1 MFTIENAQNKESAHC
16 MIPVPKDSRPQSLV
30 PRHPACAVPKGCAW
44 RRTLGLV
51 ACSHVCCLEFHH
63 LNKGPCIFILH
74 WAPQIMSLV
83 LITTHI
89 SVPSFTCLASCFI
102 PSIHSFVHPTTV
114 YWIPGACV
122 VRTHLPMQVRLKRP
136 QFNPRS
142 ERSPGGGHAT
152 HSVILTWRIPWTEEP
167 GGLWSMGSHRV
178 GRDWS
183 DLAHTHTLYAN
194 HKIPWKYHWPSLP
207 PLFHEHRQIC

>member
-1 MFTIENAQNKESAHC
+1 MFTIDNAQNKESAHC
-16 MIPVPKDSRPQSLV
+16 MIPVPKDSHPQSLV
-30 PRHPACAVPKGCAW
+30 PRHPACAVPKGCVW
-44 RRTLGLV
+44 RRILGLV

-89 SVPSFTCLASCFI
+89 SVPSFWCLASCFI

-114 YWIPGACV
+114 YWIPGACGI
-122 VRTHLPMQVRLKRP
+122 RTHLPMQVTLKRP

-142 ERSPGGGHAT
+142 GRSPGGGHGNALRYSYLENPMYRRAWWAVVHGVTQSWTWLKWLST
-152 HSVILTWRIPWTEEP
+152 HPHTICKSQNPMKISLAFLDSFISWT
-167 GGLWSMGSHRV
+167 
-178 GRDWS
+178 
-183 DLAHTHTLYAN
+183 
-194 HKIPWKYHWPSLP
+194 
-207 PLFHEHRQIC
+207 